1 MQEEPDREAR
11 IATAQQCRHEHQ
23 VEVVDPH
30 PAPRLGVLEDDV
42 RETLVHLDVPRP
54 RLGSDPEP
62 VREVVEQRPERVVA
76 DPVVE
81 VLLLARGE
89 ENRREIVTPET
100 LPDAPL
106 VVGRDDGAGP
116 ADPARLAA
124 DGLQRYGETAG
135 ARRHLDAVVGQR
147 EANRQAV
154 AGDDEPV
161 LTAMTRQVHSFEAM
175 AGRYNLRFRE

>member
-76 DPVVE
+76 DTVVE

-106 VVGRDDGAGP
+106 VLGRDDGAGP

-147 EANRQAV
+147 EADRQAV

-161 LTAMTRQVHSFEAM
+161 LTAMTRQVPSFEAM